1 MAIDD
6 KMKDEKLQYKINREA
21 AKISPLSSDKTDK
34 IIYLTGKQIL
44 APDQS
49 RVIEQDKFTYSPLE
63 KALEIETKT
72 IKYQIKTSGRFK
84 SFRTNKPQTKTEN
97 SWNNFPKRFRK

>member
-21 AKISPLSSDKTDK
+21 AKISPLLSDKTDK
-34 IIYLTGKQIL
+34 IICLTGKQIL

-49 RVIEQDKFTYSPLE
+49 RVIE
-63 KALEIETKT
+63 
-72 IKYQIKTSGRFK
+72 
-84 SFRTNKPQTKTEN
+84 
-97 SWNNFPKRFRK
+97 